1 MLIIINGDQS
11 DQYLLKP
18 ADQIARKGGR
28 EVDGELA
35 ELDPSNDKS
44 GGQVRLSE
52 IVRDFETKNVCP
64 TPPTTSQGV
73 R

>member
-1 MLIIINGDQS
+1 MCDYENDQMLMNGDQS
-11 DQYLLKP
+11 DQHLLNTA

-44 GGQVRLSE
+44 GGQVRL
-52 IVRDFETKNVCP
+52 
-64 TPPTTSQGV
+64 
-73 R
+73 

>member
-1 MLIIINGDQS
+1 MLISNGDQS
-11 DQYLLKP
+11 GQSLLKT

-44 GGQVRLSE
+44 GGQVRIVGIGSRYVAGQHSE
-52 IVRDFETKNVCP
+52 NVKIAL
-64 TPPTTSQGV
+64 TF
-73 R
+73 

>member
-1 MLIIINGDQS
+1 MYDYEDHQYGDQS
-11 DQYLLKP
+11 DQDLLNT

-44 GGQVRLSE
+44 GGQVRL
-52 IVRDFETKNVCP
+52 
-64 TPPTTSQGV
+64 
-73 R
+73 